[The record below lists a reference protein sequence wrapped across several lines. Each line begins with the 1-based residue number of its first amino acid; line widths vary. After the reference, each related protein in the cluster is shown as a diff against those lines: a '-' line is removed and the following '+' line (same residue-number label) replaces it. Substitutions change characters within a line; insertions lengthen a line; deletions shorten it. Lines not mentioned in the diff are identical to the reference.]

1 MVKELNDII
10 RKIMRNK
17 PRTQKNLKKVGYI
30 EEELKLPDRREA
42 INEFT
47 IDQIKAVHSV
57 IGHDE
62 SINDM
67 YLKYLDFGSDKIE
80 RLTREIDRLRGTDS
94 KDTAIS
100 DFFQEQNNK
109 IIGKHM
115 INKSKL
121 NKLKV

>member
-1 MVKELNDII
+1 
-10 RKIMRNK
+10 MRNK

-42 INEFT
+42 INKFT

-62 SINDM
+62 SINVM
-67 YLKYLDFGSDKIE
+67 YLKYLDLGSDKIE
-80 RLTREIDRLRGTDS
+80 RLTREIDRLRGPDS

>member
-1 MVKELNDII
+1 
-10 RKIMRNK
+10 MRNK

-42 INEFT
+42 INKFT

-62 SINDM
+62 SINVM
-67 YLKYLDFGSDKIE
+67 YLKYLDLGSDKIE
-80 RLTREIDRLRGTDS
+80 RLTRAIDRLRGPDS
-94 KDTAIS
+94 KATAIS
-100 DFFQEQNNK
+100 AFFQEQNNK